1 MGKAMNTS
9 EWMRHMSAHELA
21 LLGVQDLA
29 YIKRVAVD
37 GATGYAVHAADGT
50 QIALIPDRD
59 VAFATVRQ
67 HDLEPLSVH

>member
-29 YIKRVAVD
+29 YIKRVVVD
-37 GATGYAVHAADGT
+37 GTTGYAVHAADGT

>member
-1 MGKAMNTS
+1 MNS
-9 EWMRHMSAHELA
+9 IERIKYMSASELA

-29 YIKRVAVD
+29 YIKRVVID
-37 GATGYAVHAADGT
+37 GATGYAVHAADGIE
-50 QIALIPDRD
+50 IAVLPDRD

>member
-1 MGKAMNTS
+1 MN
-9 EWMRHMSAHELA
+9 EIERIRHMSAKELA

-29 YIKRVAVD
+29 YIKAVVID

-50 QIALIPDRD
+50 EIAVLADREI
-59 VAFATVRQ
+59 AFATVRQ

>member
-1 MGKAMNTS
+1 MNS
-9 EWMRHMSAHELA
+9 IERIKYMSASELA

-29 YIKRVAVD
+29 YIKRVVVD

-50 QIALIPDRD
+50 EIAVLPDRD